1 MQYLPVT
8 PAHAYACSC
17 PSDLVPSA
25 MDPAPASGSDDF
37 GLWSRISG
45 LESLDG
51 LRDTLASLQSER
63 LRVIRHNLESED
75 PPEAMNATLRALQQ
89 QIDNAS
95 CRFARAKQYASDELA
110 QARNEEGR
118 LMRLVREKKRR
129 LDAARRKE
137 RLRQAITD
145 GPSSTPTGEEWWQGL
160 MLLAF
165 GAPVVDIPGAPPRCD
180 DAQLLSVTP
189 DMRKAAALRLVPVN
203 DAQDKVLRCTVTE
216 QINNDY
222 DGEEIFGVWGADGSL
237 SYAIHDDYLVK
248 LTVKNLSYATI
259 KVRAV
264 YYMIHQDDTQN
275 DREEQKEVEIK
286 QGEDRDMEYPLKF
299 EIANGELEIG
309 WKLFI
314 TSVSEEQTLEN
325 RLLVVRFLPEVPGGQ
340 RLGGPDALPGSHYDK
355 VLQVAKGEA
364 SDPMVAEWLFRSTC
378 QSKGDAAATHSAQPA
393 QPTANGP
400 TRSAQPAQ
408 PGAVSDAFLQSIE
421 EGHWALIPSFE
432 ADGRTHKGD
441 HPKIPLAVAAT
452 ELALP
457 FHETV
462 SPYYTNT
469 VPYSVVLQG
478 KVVEGVQ
485 YQLATNVSNPANPLL
500 GTKLHSFILT
510 STEMAM
516 ACLEDMPKFIKLMP
530 GPLNFNRGVGATT
543 FAGEQ
548 WQVMGYYAPISR
560 RLSYTSL
567 NQTQAIQFRG
577 SAELKAA
584 EVDSS
589 DSQMIDVNGAV
600 HRYHGRDASRTYER
614 WQNAHDAITK
624 GEIVAVAIKTPA
636 MKPIPSF
643 GGSGCPICM
652 ETRPDML
659 VLRPCG
665 HKACVTCFAK
675 WSRSQGLHPS
685 CPLCR
690 AAVVDTFPLK
700 LS

>member
-75 PPEAMNATLRALQQ
+75 PPEAMNATLRALQE

-95 CRFARAKQYASDELA
+95 CRFARAKQYTSDELA

-118 LMRLVREKKRR
+118 LMHLVREKKRR
-129 LDAARRKE
+129 LDAVRRKE

-145 GPSSTPTGEEWWQGL
+145 GPSSTPTGEEWWEGL

-165 GAPVVDIPGAPPRCD
+165 GAPVVDIPGAPPRRD
-180 DAQLLSVTP
+180 DALSVRVTA
-189 DMRKAAALRLVPVN
+189 DMRHAAALRLVPVN
-203 DAQDKVLRCTVTE
+203 DAQDKVLSCTVTE
-216 QINNDY
+216 HVDRDDD
-222 DGEEIFGVWGADGSL
+222 DGEEIFGVWDADRSL
-237 SYAIHDDYLVK
+237 SYVTDDNHSVK
-248 LTVKNLSYATI
+248 LRVKNISYATI
-259 KVRAV
+259 KFCPV
-264 YYMIHQDDTQN
+264 YYMMHEDDSKN
-275 DREEQKEVEIK
+275 IREEQDEVELK
-286 QGEDRDMEYPLKF
+286 HGEEREMEFPVQS
-299 EIANGELEIG
+299 EIAGGELENG
-309 WKLFI
+309 WTLFD
-314 TSVSEEQTLEN
+314 TSASQEQTPAN
-325 RLLVVRFLPEVPGGQ
+325 RLLVVRYLPAVPAGQ
-340 RLGGPDALPGSHYDK
+340 RPGGPDAMPESHYDK
-355 VLQVAKGEA
+355 VRKVAKGEVR
-364 SDPMVAEWLFRSTC
+364 DPMLEETLFEATC
-378 QSKGDAAATHSAQPA
+378 QSKGGTTATRS
-393 QPTANGP
+393 ANGA
-400 TRSAQPAQ
+400 TRSAQPA
-408 PGAVSDAFLQSIE
+408 AVSDAFLQSIE

-432 ADGRTHKGD
+432 ADGRTHQGS

-452 ELALP
+452 ELDLP

-462 SPYYTNT
+462 SPYYTHT
-469 VPYSVVLQG
+469 VPYSVILQG
-478 KVVEGVQ
+478 EVVEGVQ

-516 ACLEDMPKFIKLMP
+516 ACFEDMPKFIKLMP
-530 GPLNFNRGVGATT
+530 GPLNFNQGMGATT

-548 WQVMGYYAPISR
+548 WQVMGYYAPIDR

-584 EVDSS
+584 DVDSS
-589 DSQMIDVNGAV
+589 DKQMIDVNGAV
-600 HRYHGRDASRTYER
+600 RRYHGRDASRTYER
-614 WQNAHDAITK
+614 WQNAHDAIAK

-636 MKPIPSF
+636 MKPIPAF
-643 GGSGCPICM
+643 GGSECPICK
-652 ETRPDML
+652 ETMPDML

-665 HKACVTCFAK
+665 HKACVTCFAQ
-675 WSRSQGLHPS
+675 WGRSKGWHPP

-690 AAVVDTFPLK
+690 APVVDTFRLK

>member
-8 PAHAYACSC
+8 PAHPHACSC

-51 LRDTLASLQSER
+51 LRDTLVSLQSER

-75 PPEAMNATLRALQQ
+75 PPEAMNATLRALQE

-95 CRFARAKQYASDELA
+95 CRFARAKQYTSDELA

-118 LMRLVREKKRR
+118 LMHLVREKKRR

-145 GPSSTPTGEEWWQGL
+145 GPSSTPTGEEWWEGL

-165 GAPVVDIPGAPPRCD
+165 GAPVVDIPGAPPRRD
-180 DAQLLSVTP
+180 DALSVRVTA
-189 DMRKAAALRLVPVN
+189 DMRDAAALRLVPVN
-203 DAQDKVLRCTVTE
+203 DAQDKVLSCMVTE
-216 QINNDY
+216 QVGKHD
-222 DGEEIFGVWGADGSL
+222 DGEEIFGVWGADRSL
-237 SYAIHDDYLVK
+237 SYVTSDNYVVK
-248 LTVKNLSYATI
+248 VTVKNLSHATI
-259 KVRAV
+259 KFCAV
-264 YYMIHQDDTQN
+264 YYMIHQDETRN
-275 DREEQKEVEIK
+275 DREEQEEVEIK
-286 QGEDRDMEYPLKF
+286 QGEEREMEFPLQF
-299 EIANGELEIG
+299 ELAQGELEIG
-309 WKLFI
+309 WTLFD
-314 TSVSEEQTLEN
+314 TSVNQEQTLEN

-364 SDPMVAEWLFRSTC
+364 SDPMVAEWLFSSSCR
-378 QSKGDAAATHSAQPA
+378 SKGGAAATRSAQSAQPA
-393 QPTANGP
+393 ATTTP
-400 TRSAQPAQ
+400 SAQ

-432 ADGRTHKGD
+432 ADGRTHRGG

-452 ELALP
+452 ELDLP

-462 SPYYTNT
+462 SPYYTHT
-469 VPYSVVLQG
+469 VPYSVILQG
-478 KVVEGVQ
+478 EVVEGVQ

-516 ACLEDMPKFIKLMP
+516 ACFEDMPKFIKLMP
-530 GPLNFNRGVGATT
+530 GPLNFNQGMGATT

-548 WQVMGYYAPISR
+548 WQVMGYYAPIDR

-589 DSQMIDVNGAV
+589 DSQMIDVNGGV
-600 HRYHGRDASRTYER
+600 RRYHGRDASRTYER
-614 WQNAHDAITK
+614 WQNVHDAIAK

-636 MKPIPSF
+636 MKPIPAF
-643 GGSGCPICM
+643 GGSECPICM
-652 ETRPDML
+652 ETMPDML

-665 HKACVTCFAK
+665 HKACVTCFAA
-675 WSRSQGLHPS
+675 WSRSKGWHPP

-690 AAVVDTFPLK
+690 APVVDTFRLK